1 MTRKSKRTGDADAAT
16 EPSMP
21 MYKQAIL
28 RMCQF
33 QIRICSKLIEIH
45 CLKHPD
51 EPETLKHAARRTILN
66 ENSQPLKVV
75 DALVDTLPRELLT
88 FLRVGIPPWEVYL
101 STNL

>member
-1 MTRKSKRTGDADAAT
+1 MTRKSKRSEDA
-16 EPSMP
+16 EPSLP

-33 QIRICSKLIEIH
+33 QIRICSKLIEMH

-66 ENSQPLKVV
+66 LNENSQPLKVI

-88 FLRVGIPPWEVYL
+88 FLRLGIPPWKIYL
-101 STNL
+101 STKF

>member
-1 MTRKSKRTGDADAAT
+1 MTRKSKRSEDTAAA

-21 MYKQAIL
+21 MYKQALL

-33 QIRICSKLIEIH
+33 QIRICSKIIEIH
-45 CLKHPD
+45 CLKHHD